1 MNSRVESVHLE
12 SFPDFN
18 NIPFNK
24 SIVEEMEFVRKIC
37 SSISSIRKKY
47 SIKAR
52 LPLQSVLIIGRK
64 INLNLELQSIIKDE
78 SNIKEINFAENFS
91 DFDIQ
96 TVINLDA
103 KKVAKR
109 IGKDFQAILK
119 QAKQGIFAQKGMSIE
134 ILGYEIYSNE
144 YEIQLKLNNEENN
157 YASLEGKYL
166 IILDTKITK
175 SLEMEGIARDFI
187 RSVQNA
193 RKESSFDIT
202 DKITL
207 KVHFKSE
214 NLEKEAI
221 MENQEFIRSQVL
233 AENFEELS
241 NEGNITFNESITF
254 KVEKIK

>member
-1 MNSRVESVHLE
+1 MSSRVESVHLQP
-12 SFPDFN
+12 FPSFN

-24 SIVEEMEFVRKIC
+24 SVIEEMEFVRKIC
-37 SSISSIRKKY
+37 SIISSIRKKNNV
-47 SIKAR
+47 KAR
-52 LPLQSVLIIGRK
+52 LPLQSVLIIGGK
-64 INLNLELQSIIKDE
+64 INVNLELQSVIKDE
-78 SNIKEINFAENFS
+78 SNIKEIHFAENFS

-96 TVINLDA
+96 TIINLDA

-109 IGKDFQAILK
+109 IGKDFQTILK
-119 QAKQGIFAQKGMSIE
+119 QAKQGIFIQKGSNIE
-134 ILGYEIYSNE
+134 ISGYEIFSDE

-193 RKESSFDIT
+193 RKESGFDIS

-214 NLEKEAI
+214 GLEKEAI
-221 MENQEFIRSQVL
+221 MDNQDFIISQVL
-233 AENFEELS
+233 ACSLQGLL
-241 NEGNITFNESITF
+241 NEGNIVFNESITF
-254 KVEKIK
+254 KVQKIK

>member
-1 MNSRVESVHLE
+1 MNSGAESVHLQL
-12 SFPDFN
+12 FPNFN
-18 NIPFNK
+18 NIPLNK
-24 SIVEEMEFVRKIC
+24 SVIEEMEFVRKIC
-37 SSISSIRKKY
+37 SIISSIRKKN
-47 SIKAR
+47 SVKAR
-52 LPLQSVLIIGRK
+52 LPLQSVLIVGGK

-78 SNIKEINFAENFS
+78 SNIKEIHFAENFS

-109 IGKDFQAILK
+109 IGKDFQVILK
-119 QAKQGIFAQKGMSIE
+119 QAKQGIFTPKGSNIE
-134 ILGYEIYSNE
+134 ILGHEIFRDE
-144 YEIQLKLNNEENN
+144 YEIQLKLNNEDNN

-187 RSVQNA
+187 RAVQNA
-193 RKESSFDIT
+193 RKESSFEIA

-207 KVHFKSE
+207 KAHFKSE
-214 NLEKEAI
+214 SLEKEAI
-221 MENQEFIRSQVL
+221 MENQDFIMSQVL
-233 AENFEELS
+233 ANSFQQLS
-241 NEGNITFNESITF
+241 NEGNIAFNESITF